1 MSRELSGEARAGRLR
16 GSRERTLVQ
25 AYPAGG
31 AGGLGSGMTDRGTW
45 KKDFPPKTLKSGLLS
60 YIREM
65 IQDQHTSL
73 NRVGLHQLRCSE
85 SISLPSCSPACS
97 PRVVWGAGGEAG
109 GSLLGGSKRPWEP
122 PECTSP
128 AFLPCLPRAASLG
141 NFPLGEGVSRR
152 GGLSQMPHPQASET
166 LMSISLLAQGT
177 CTV

>member
-141 NFPLGEGVSRR
+141 NFPLGEGVFTFYYCDLRIR
-152 GGLSQMPHPQASET
+152 KHNRPLT
-166 LMSISLLAQGT
+166 LDSACIYWFR
-177 CTV
+177 